1 MRSDGTVVAVGS
13 NICGRCDDVSGW
25 TDIVAVSAGT
35 SHTVGLRSDGTVLAA
50 GWNDYGQC
58 DVSGWT
64 DIVAVS
70 AGSYHTVGLRSDGT
84 VVAVGRNTDGNDEY
98 CGQCDV
104 SGWKLFN
111 SLDTL
116 EQVRAET
123 KKRRIAQLQQQK
135 TALQTEL
142 AGLKGL
148 FTGMRRRKIEDKLM
162 QIENEL
168 NKR

>member
-1 MRSDGTVVAVGS
+1 MAF
-13 NICGRCDDVSGW
+13 
-25 TDIVAVSAGT
+25 SAG
-35 SHTVGLRSDGTVLAA
+35 
-50 GWNDYGQC
+50 Y
-58 DVSGWT
+58 
-64 DIVAVS
+64 
-70 AGSYHTVGLRSDGT
+70 YYTVGLRSDGT
-84 VVAVGRNTDGNDEY
+84 VVTVGYNKDGR
-98 CGQCDV
+98 CDV

-116 EQVRAET
+116 EQERAET

-148 FTGMRRRKIEDKLM
+148 FTGKRRREIEAQLM